1 MIFVWSSLLALCSIT
16 KLVSRSF
23 VAVVFAI
30 DSPMRL
36 EFDTL
41 LAWTGKKKQA
51 FHEIEEIQRLGQAVT
66 RKKEELIRRHSI
78 TLRSVRKQTLTKMV
92 P

>member
-1 MIFVWSSLLALCSIT
+1 
-16 KLVSRSF
+16 

-41 LAWTGKKKQA
+41 LAWTGKKKKA
-51 FHEIEEIQRLGQAVT
+51 FHEKKKQRLGQAVT
-66 RKKEELIRRHSI
+66 RK
-78 TLRSVRKQTLTKMV
+78 RKN
-92 P
+92 